1 MKDLYHAIDALN
13 DILNE
18 APPQGRQDG
27 PGTRQGTAP
36 KPKPAGP
43 AAYNSIGDMVKA
55 IKTPGRQGVA
65 DPNQSAKNIAAAQ
78 PKPAAKPKLG
88 GTGVGR
94 QDGPGL
100 PKPAAPK
107 INPAV
112 PAAGPVRANPINPQA
127 MAATKAAASVVNAP
141 KQAAQ
146 APKPAAVAVPKPK
159 PAAPAPRAKVKATAA
174 NTKDFDKT
182 MALQKKLQAQG
193 YDIKA
198 DGLMG
203 PNTRAAMAKAA
214 AAKKPA
220 TPPSKVTP
228 TAGDPGMQ
236 AAQAPQ
242 ANRAQSQGGRT
253 AQQAASAPQ
262 APPQDAQ
269 AARVAKSNAALAGD
283 AEKAKKATSGMIDK
297 ITGGISDL
305 FKPSPNSAIGK
316 RQAAAMDEPGDA
328 MAAAVTGST
337 QSGVSAKP
345 GPSLSDVTAA
355 GNARFGD
362 PLQKA
367 RDARDAQQ
375 QTTPLKGSGN
385 QIPANVQSQIDAR
398 RADVANRYD
407 ADADGNYSLANPPRQ
422 PSDAAPTTRTAA
434 ATGAAPT
441 GRTDTSFR
449 ASDGTNTVARDASG
463 NLNVK
468 QRVTDPEAKSALMQ
482 RIDRARRQQRLA
494 LAAGSTDPDDI
505 RAYQRRMAN
514 TQGTGAAGGTDPN
527 TF

>member
-1 MKDLYHAIDALN
+1 MKDLYHAINALN
-13 DILNE
+13 NIVNE
-18 APPQGRQDG
+18 SKQLLAERD
-27 PGTRQGTAP
+27 
-36 KPKPAGP
+36 KPEKPNVP
-43 AAYNSIGDMVKA
+43 SYNSIGDMVKA

-65 DPNQSAKNIAAAQ
+65 DPNQSAANIAAAQ
-78 PKPAAKPKLG
+78 PKPAAKPTLG

-146 APKPAAVAVPKPK
+146 APKPAAQAPTPAAVPVPKPK
-159 PAAPAPRAKVKATAA
+159 PAEPVAAPSGVPLNPQGGERVTYQSLAKASGIADPNKIRPGQEIKLPGGGTYKVQSGDTLSGIAQNVRLGNIGAPKPAPTGTARKVSTVAPDAAPAA
-174 NTKDFDKT
+174 
-182 MALQKKLQAQG
+182 
-193 YDIKA
+193 
-198 DGLMG
+198 
-203 PNTRAAMAKAA
+203 
-214 AAKKPA
+214 
-220 TPPSKVTP
+220 
-228 TAGDPGMQ
+228 
-236 AAQAPQ
+236 Q

-269 AARVAKSNAALAGD
+269 AARVAQSNAALAGD
-283 AEKAKKATSGMIDK
+283 AEKAKKATSGMIDA

-316 RQAAAMDEPGDA
+316 RQAAALNRQGDAMDQQGDA
-328 MAAAVTGST
+328 MAAAITGST
-337 QSGVSAKP
+337 QSGVSARP

-375 QTTPLKGSGN
+375 QTTSLQGSGK
-385 QIPANVQSQIDAR
+385 QIPANIQKKIDAR
-398 RADVANRYD
+398 RADIANRYEP
-407 ADADGNYSLANPPRQ
+407 DADGNYSLSNPPRQ
-422 PSDAAPTTRTAA
+422 P
-434 ATGAAPT
+434 G
-441 GRTDTSFR
+441 TSFR

-463 NLNVK
+463 NLNVR
-468 QRVTDPEAKSALMQ
+468 QRVTDPEAQQALIN
-482 RIDRARRQQRLA
+482 RVNRAREMQRLA

-505 RAYQRRMAN
+505 RAYVNRMN
-514 TQGTGAAGGTDPN
+514 RTQGTGAAGGTDMN

>member
-1 MKDLYHAIDALN
+1 MKDLYHAINALN
-13 DILNE
+13 NIVNE
-18 APPQGRQDG
+18 EPPRGRQDG
-27 PGTRQGTAP
+27 P
-36 KPKPAGP
+36 
-43 AAYNSIGDMVKA
+43 AAL
-55 IKTPGRQGVA
+55 
-65 DPNQSAKNIAAAQ
+65 
-78 PKPAAKPKLG
+78 KPAAVAPK
-88 GTGVGR
+88 
-94 QDGPGL
+94 
-100 PKPAAPK
+100 PK

-146 APKPAAVAVPKPK
+146 APKPAAQAPTPAAVAVPKPK

-182 MALQKKLQAQG
+182 MALQKQLQAQG

-203 PNTRAAMAKAA
+203 PNTRAAMQAAA

-269 AARVAKSNAALAGD
+269 AARVAKSNAAL
-283 AEKAKKATSGMIDK
+283 KKDMTSTIDR
-297 ITGGISDL
+297 ITGGISSL
-305 FKPSPNSAIGK
+305 FKPSPNSVIGK

-337 QSGVSAKP
+337 QSRVSAKP

-385 QIPANVQSQIDAR
+385 QIPTNVQSQIDAR
-398 RADVANRYD
+398 RADVANRYEP
-407 ADADGNYSLANPPRQ
+407 DADGNYSLANPPRQ
-422 PSDAAPTTRTAA
+422 PSDAAPTTRTVAAPERGIVPGQGAGERTVSVGGRQVRGAEADRAINVAQAGADNARLRMGAARAGLSVKDYAAQQQKANAA
-434 ATGAAPT
+434 ALKRGP
-441 GRTDTSFR
+441 S
-449 ASDGTNTVARDASG
+449 GTV
-463 NLNVK
+463 NV
-468 QRVTDPEAKSALMQ
+468 
-482 RIDRARRQQRLA
+482 
-494 LAAGSTDPDDI
+494 
-505 RAYQRRMAN
+505 
-514 TQGTGAAGGTDPN
+514 DPN